1 MNADKT
7 NLPWVEKYRPE
18 KFDAI
23 IMNPLNKKIITEIL
37 NKNYFPN
44 LLFYGPPGT
53 GKTTTIINLIKKFQ
67 EQNNQLNKGLVIHL
81 NASDERG
88 IDIIRNQINQFVN
101 SKSLF
106 SNGTKFVI
114 LDEVDYMTKSA
125 QYALR
130 YLFQSFNNNVRF
142 CLICN
147 YISRIDESLQTELMR
162 IRFNKLPQNDIIDFL
177 NTINVKENIGL
188 TLNNLLSIQNLYKS
202 DVRSMVNYMQS
213 NQNIINNKYILDV
226 SIWEKLTKLLLMPY
240 VKSEKV
246 FIFLEEIERNYNI
259 EIKTILKFYFN
270 HLIRNSPIHISSKLF
285 NFIEFIMHD
294 LSINEKYVKKIISL
308 RLPGLLHI

>member
-1 MNADKT
+1 MNGDKT

-18 KFDAI
+18 KFDSI

-188 TLNNLLSIQNLYKS
+188 TLNNLLSIQSLYKS

-226 SIWEKLTKLLLMPY
+226 SMWEILTKLLLIPN
-240 VKSEKV
+240 VSSDKV
-246 FIFLEEIERNYNI
+246 LVFLDEIERNYNI

-270 HLIRNSPIHISSKLF
+270 HLIRNSPRYLTPKLF

-294 LSINEKYVKKIISL
+294 RDINEKYVKKIISL
-308 RLPGLLHI
+308 RLPNLLH